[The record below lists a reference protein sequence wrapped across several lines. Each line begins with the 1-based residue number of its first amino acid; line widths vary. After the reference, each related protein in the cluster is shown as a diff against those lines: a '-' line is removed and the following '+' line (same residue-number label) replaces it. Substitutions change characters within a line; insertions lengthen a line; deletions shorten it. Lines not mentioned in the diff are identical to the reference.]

1 MKTQI
6 LSLAFFLVLFTSGFA
21 QDEAP
26 KRSTPIIY
34 SGIVNSVPDGFNLPL
49 IGFINMGW
57 GTHYSAQV
65 GFINFVKKDFT
76 GTQIGFIN
84 TAGRAVMGTQIGYV
98 NTAGKNV
105 TGAQIGF
112 VNTTGGNYIGPQIG
126 FINTAVKNCK
136 SIQLGFINTCADSLK
151 GAQIGFVNTTTRRA
165 EAGQIGYVNI
175 AKNLKGVQLGFVNL
189 VDTIESGVPIGF
201 LSIVKK
207 GGYHAV
213 ELSLNEM
220 YPVNLAYK
228 IGVSKLYTSLILS
241 YNPSN
246 QQGLAVG
253 LGLGSVLPL
262 GKKFSL
268 IPEVSS
274 QSTILNGWQQINTFA
289 LNGGFNINSHLTVL
303 AGPSLVWQYG
313 NLPEKLN
320 KPFFSFSNNT
330 YYNRGNLI
338 TGARVAL
345 RYKF

>member
-6 LSLAFFLVLFTSGFA
+6 LSLAFFLVLVTLGFA
-21 QDEAP
+21 QDETS

-34 SGIVNSVPDGFNLPL
+34 SGIVNSVPDHFNLPL

-57 GTHYSAQV
+57 GTHYSAHV
-65 GFINFVKKDFT
+65 GFINFVKSDLT
-76 GTQIGFIN
+76 GTQVGFVN
-84 TAGRAVMGTQIGYV
+84 TAGGSVLGTQIGYV
-98 NTAGKNV
+98 NTAGRNV
-105 TGAQIGF
+105 LGAQIGF
-112 VNTTGGNYIGPQIG
+112 VNTTGGNYTGPQIG
-126 FINTAVKNCK
+126 FINTAAKNCK

-151 GAQIGFVNTTTRRA
+151 GAQIGFVNTTVRRA
-165 EAGQIGYVNI
+165 EAAQIGYVNI

-189 VDTIESGVPIGF
+189 VDTIESGMPVGF

-220 YPVNLAYK
+220 YPINLAYK
-228 IGVSKLYTSLILS
+228 IGISKLYSSLIFS
-241 YNPSN
+241 YNPSD
-246 QQGLAVG
+246 QSSIAVG

-274 QSTILNGWQQINTFA
+274 QSTLFNSWQQTNTFA
-289 LNGGFNINSHLTVL
+289 LNGGFNINPHLTVL

-320 KPFFSFSNNT
+320 KPFFSFSNKA
-330 YYNRGNLI
+330 YYNRANLI
-338 TGARVAL
+338 TGARVAI